1 MRSKLRKVSMSDVTL
16 KEYRMLRAWTGSTG
30 EAVIASAIH
39 LHFRLCG
46 LDTLPIAGQTA
57 SGSVSPESSERGLA
71 PPCPPA
77 LTTATPSGPVKSG
90 PTGYPRR
97 SGSGSVGISLNFD
110 NLNTAPAR
118 RSHKMEKRE

>member
-1 MRSKLRKVSMSDVTL
+1 MLSKLRKVPMSDVTF

-46 LDTLPIAGQTA
+46 LDTLPVAGQPA
-57 SGSVSPESSERGLA
+57 SGSVAPESSERGVT

-77 LTTATPSGPVKSG
+77 SSTATPRGPVKSG
-90 PTGYPRR
+90 PTGYARR
-97 SGSGSVGISLNFD
+97 SGSGRV
-110 NLNTAPAR
+110 A
-118 RSHKMEKRE
+118 